1 MTPADLLTD
10 AFGRIREGV
19 HDLLTDLDED
29 ALAWRPEPHANSIG
43 WLVWHL
49 LRVQDDHV
57 ADVAG
62 TEQVW
67 TAQDYV
73 GRFGLPFDARA
84 TGYGQTSDEVG
95 RVRVSSSLLREYADA
110 VLDATFA
117 YVATLDPDDLDRIVD
132 ERWDPPVTLGVRLVS
147 VVDDDAQHIG
157 QAAYVKGLL
166 TTPGPHPMGRSR
178 ASGT

>member
-1 MTPADLLTD
+1 VTPADLLTD
-10 AFGRIREGV
+10 AFERTREGV
-19 HDLLTDLDED
+19 HELLSDLDDD
-29 ALAWRPEPHANSIG
+29 ALAWRPEPHANSIA

-73 GRFGLPFDARA
+73 GRFGLPFADSE
-84 TGYGQTSDEVG
+84 TGYGQTSEEVG
-95 RVRVSSSLLREYADA
+95 QVRPGSSLLREYADA
-110 VLDATFA
+110 VTDATFA
-117 YVATLDPDDLDRIVD
+117 FLATIGPDDLDRVVD
-132 ERWDPPVTLGVRLVS
+132 ERWEPPVTLGVRLVS
-147 VVDDDAQHIG
+147 VLDDDAQHVG

-166 TTPGPHPMGRSR
+166 PR
-178 ASGT
+178 

>member
-1 MTPADLLTD
+1 MTPAELLTD

-19 HDLLTDLDED
+19 HELLAGLDDD
-29 ALAWRPEPHANSIG
+29 ALAWRPAVHANTIG

-67 TAQDYV
+67 TAQGYV
-73 GRFGLPFDARA
+73 GRFGLPFVEHA

-95 RVRVSSSLLREYADA
+95 QVRVGGGLLEEYADA
-110 VLDATFA
+110 VTDATLAFLA
-117 YVATLDPDDLDRIVD
+117 NVDADDLDRVVD

-147 VVDDDAQHIG
+147 VLDDDAQHIG

-166 TTPGPHPMGRSR
+166 PR
-178 ASGT
+178 